1 MDQKENCPNDQI
13 KGDDATRIVN
23 VITPCS
29 NMSEPRQIRL
39 ERRMSAGNTDC
50 LTAVRGMCGQ
60 DPDVKERHL
69 HRVLTL
75 DVDYNH
81 GAPALQDY

>member
-1 MDQKENCPNDQI
+1 
-13 KGDDATRIVN
+13 
-23 VITPCS
+23 
-29 NMSEPRQIRL
+29 
-39 ERRMSAGNTDC
+39 MSAGNTDC

-60 DPDVKERHL
+60 DPYVKERHL

-81 GAPALQDY
+81 GAPAPQDY